1 VISIY
6 CKTFDGS
13 KKVGEFIC
21 KANSEEK
28 TEWLLKDE
36 CEEDSWIIETKC
48 EKSPN
53 ALVYSISNSV
63 VVIEVDDECASKV
76 IEPLMGK
83 YGFENVKWLLSK

>member
-1 VISIY
+1 MISIY
-6 CKTFDGS
+6 CKTSDGS
-13 KKVGEFIC
+13 KKVGELIC

-36 CEEDSWIIETKC
+36 CDEDSWIIETNCK
-48 EKSPN
+48 KSPN
-53 ALVYSISNSV
+53 AMVYSISNSV
-63 VVIEVDDECASKV
+63 VVIEADDECASKV

>member
-6 CKTFDGS
+6 CKTADGS
-13 KKVGEFIC
+13 KKVGELIC

-36 CEEDSWIIETKC
+36 CDEDSWIIETNCK
-48 EKSPN
+48 KSPN
-53 ALVYSISNSV
+53 AMVYSISNSV
-63 VVIEVDDECASKV
+63 VVIEADDECASKV

>member
-13 KKVGEFIC
+13 KKVGELIC

-36 CEEDSWIIETKC
+36 CEEDSWIIETNCK
-48 EKSPN
+48 KSPN
-53 ALVYSISNSV
+53 AMVYSISNSV
-63 VVIEVDDECASKV
+63 VVIEADDECASMV

-83 YGFENVKWLLSK
+83 YGFENVKWLSYK